1 MGSARWVPQEP
12 AQRRAQALQPA
23 RPRGSLWMPG
33 GAGLAPP
40 AARSPTQP
48 LAGRPLPARRT
59 HAFPTW
65 MRGTTSL
72 LCALG
77 RL

>member
-1 MGSARWVPQEP
+1 M
-12 AQRRAQALQPA
+12 
-23 RPRGSLWMPG
+23 PRG
-33 GAGLAPP
+33 GALPLLAALRSPSR
-40 AARSPTQP
+40 AARLGP
-48 LAGRPLPARRT
+48 APARRT